1 MNENLIATA
10 NFRILNFHAGE
21 INHKNN
27 SRRNSTKGKQIRKV
41 IKKIIKK
48 NVTCQKFLNIEKFHC
63 PSKLHRINRHE

>member
-21 INHKNN
+21 INRKNN
-27 SRRNSTKGKQIRKV
+27 SRRNSTKGEQIRKV

-48 NVTCQKFLNIEKFHC
+48 M
-63 PSKLHRINRHE
+63 LHVKNF